1 MNRKK
6 RVLMTERQYRQFRR
20 FLRERSGHPFR
31 SSPNGLFEWRYT
43 NAYVTDVDKKTRVV
57 YEVASWLEIRNYEGE
72 VEKFKL
78 FWEVTNGKIES
89 LDSCT
94 NYNEVASS
102 IADFCEASKSDVY
115 DGLEKAMLISLNI
128 INVNIDMRDK
138 DDYEMD
144 SHNEFI
150 RMVNDYGSGEHYK
163 PSRNSRRRR

>member
-20 FLRERSGHPFR
+20 FLRESSVHPFK

-43 NAYVTDVDKKTRVV
+43 NAYVTDVDEKTRVV

-72 VEKFKL
+72 VENFKL
-78 FWEVTNGKIES
+78 FWEVTNGKIKS

-94 NYNEVASS
+94 NYIEVASS

-115 DGLEKAMLISLNI
+115 DGLEKAMLNSLYLINANI
-128 INVNIDMRDK
+128 VPKFVANIDMRDK
-138 DDYEMD
+138 D
-144 SHNEFI
+144 
-150 RMVNDYGSGEHYK
+150 DYGSGEHYK
-163 PSRNSRRRR
+163 PSRNSRRRRR